1 MKHPPQPEW
10 KPIEFLPT
18 YTILIRGLLESAQ
31 EQYVLLREALQKPY
45 VLDDNTMNRTL
56 TLYTQQKEDHWLW
69 EKQVDLWQQGDL
81 SMFQRQSLKNL
92 KKDVDELGCL
102 NDKILTLARKIQPH
116 TIDRVLTQEPV
127 TLAFDPITQRR
138 FNNERWHDEMSHTI
152 ERMKKLEDQFQ
163 GLKQTLKGIFC
174 RFIPQI
180 SPHVTQ
186 ECIKKIGAR
195 ENQLQNIALRATLG
209 DYCLFHHLSQ
219 GKTPI
224 TAFIDRHISSLTD
237 EEILAL
243 HSFQKAK
250 FAVLEVKALLV
261 QNAIA
266 VYDLLEDEFRILFD
280 EGLYHHNLQPGFLI
294 VCHLVQ
300 EEGFVMTTDAAIV
313 IGHETQCGQLLL
325 KKINEI
331 KQEDKKEDDV
341 TKILQIVYGNL

>member
-1 MKHPPQPEW
+1 
-10 KPIEFLPT
+10 
-18 YTILIRGLLESAQ
+18 
-31 EQYVLLREALQKPY
+31 
-45 VLDDNTMNRTL
+45 
-56 TLYTQQKEDHWLW
+56 
-69 EKQVDLWQQGDL
+69 
-81 SMFQRQSLKNL
+81 
-92 KKDVDELGCL
+92 
-102 NDKILTLARKIQPH
+102 
-116 TIDRVLTQEPV
+116 
-127 TLAFDPITQRR
+127 
-138 FNNERWHDEMSHTI
+138 MSHTI

-341 TKILQIVYGNL
+341 TKILQIVYRNL